1 MSSVSKVG
9 TTSVWR
15 TLCPPGVTLVWHT
28 CWSGKS
34 VAYCCA
40 VCTYV
45 CCAVVCTAVYV
56 CAYVLCT
63 CVCMWPYVCLC
74 SIYVL
79 CSAYF
84 GNLFGISTNDPP
96 FH

>member
-28 CWSGKS
+28 CWSGKG

-45 CCAVVCTAVYV
+45 CIAVVYV
-56 CAYVLCT
+56 YVLCAVYL
-63 CVCMWPYVCLC
+63 CVYVALC
-74 SIYVL
+74 VFMFDL
-79 CSAYF
+79 CARLAYF